1 MYTRTE
7 PVTTPVHF
15 TFEGRRMQAEAGDT
29 LAAALLAGNVG
40 AFRTTPA
47 SGADRAA
54 FCMMGA
60 CFECLVNI
68 DGTPNRQACMT
79 EVRDGMVVTRQR
91 GAAT

>member
-7 PVTTPVHF
+7 PLRQPVQF
-15 TFEGRRMQAEAGDT
+15 RFEGQPVEAEAGET

-40 AFRTTPA
+40 AFRTTPV
-47 SGADRAA
+47 SGSDRAA
-54 FCMMGA
+54 YCMMGA
-60 CFECLVNI
+60 CFECLVTI

-91 GAAT
+91 GPA